1 MIFLITFSRW
11 STYFQARISLC
22 RLLCPFVCSLSLLA
36 RGHINLWW
44 SIRAKK
50 MHENEGHAPKDIE
63 SWQMY
68 VTCMC
73 MCVNTICMS
82 VKYIYLYF
90 SCVCICVSLLTF
102 PKAIS
107 PISSRATLQISFLDA
122 DHIPRNW
129 HPCQSFGRLLSFF
142 CHTCRSVRIYCPF
155 WHCLHSPYPP
165 FLNPFFSLLPF
176 FPSLSILLPSLFPT
190 LTPNS
195 SFSTY
200 SSPSPHLLLLFLF
213 SH

>member
-1 MIFLITFSRW
+1 MRRLLAYNRLLSSLLHSWSSHREQGFYFPIFMIFLITFSRW

-73 MCVNTICMS
+73 MCVNTICMF
-82 VKYIYLYF
+82 VFFMCLYMCF
-90 SCVCICVSLLTF
+90 PPDFPQGHLLTHKF
-102 PKAIS
+102 
-107 PISSRATLQISFLDA
+107 
-122 DHIPRNW
+122 PRN
-129 HPCQSFGRLLSFF
+129 
-142 CHTCRSVRIYCPF
+142 
-155 WHCLHSPYPP
+155 
-165 FLNPFFSLLPF
+165 
-176 FPSLSILLPSLFPT
+176 
-190 LTPNS
+190 
-195 SFSTY
+195 STNI
-200 SSPSPHLLLLFLF
+200 LF
-213 SH
+213 SFRSHSS